1 MSEPNYLEEL
11 RNLENVVI
19 DNGRYDH
26 PVPNFDDLVTTLIDS
41 YDHVWVGDYPLTEV
55 SSGVVKDDYDSGAGY
70 VIYSVGDKYI
80 KIDYLYSSWDD
91 PQFLDMYYVDK
102 KVTERVV
109 VDISYE
115 RIY

>member
-1 MSEPNYLEEL
+1 MSELNYLEEL

-19 DNGRYDH
+19 NNGRYNH
-26 PVPNFDDLVTTLIDS
+26 SVSNFDDLLITLIDN
-41 YDHVWVGDYPLTEV
+41 YDRVSVGEHPLTEV
-55 SSGVVKDDYDSGAGY
+55 ASGVVKDDYDSGRGY
-70 VIYSVGDKYI
+70 VVYSVGDKYI
-80 KIDYLYSSWDD
+80 KIDYLYPSWDD